1 MRMDSRDYWQDGDPM
16 QSVVDCHYRPF
27 TQSCTTAE
35 SGGQRADPGQQSAS
49 WSGIGMID
57 DTALGEACR
66 PMATV
71 YTFIRTELTGHGV
84 RVARYARAIASQLG
98 ESPEFCDQI
107 AVAALFH
114 DIGKVSVSKTLLD
127 KPGRLTAEEFATVR
141 THTWLGARMLERS
154 PATSLLDSAEV
165 ARLHHERFDGTG
177 YPFGLRGEA
186 IPLSARIVAVADVFD
201 ALRSVRS
208 YKLAWST
215 EQALDYLE
223 IEQGWHFD
231 PVCVQAFLASSVW
244 VEEVAPSRQA
254 PMLAA
259 ASTQLLSCLL
269 LPD

>member
-1 MRMDSRDYWQDGDPM
+1 MDSRDYYPSGRAGDPM
-16 QSVVDCHYRPF
+16 PSVVDCHYRPF
-27 TQSCTTAE
+27 TQSCITAE
-35 SGGQRADPGQQSAS
+35 TRDQRLDPGQQPAV
-49 WSGIGMID
+49 WSGMGMID
-57 DTALGEACR
+57 GTALDEACR

-71 YTFIRTELTGHGV
+71 YTFIRTELTGPGV
-84 RVARYARAIASQLG
+84 RVARYAGAIASQLG

-114 DIGKVSVSKTLLD
+114 DIGKISVSKTLLD
-127 KPGRLTAEEFATVR
+127 KPGRLTVEEFAAVK
-141 THTWLGARMLERS
+141 THTWLGARMLERN
-154 PATSLLDSAEV
+154 PATSLQDSAEV
-165 ARLHHERFDGTG
+165 ALLHHERFDGTG

-244 VEEVAPSRQA
+244 VEEVTPSRQA
-254 PMLAA
+254 PKQEKNQYPGAV
-259 ASTQLLSCLL
+259 C
-269 LPD
+269 